1 MFLPTAR
8 TKKHFRYALAL
19 AGIAAAAW
27 WFAPR
32 DEHAGAGERVQPPR
46 VLADFQLLD
55 GDNQAF
61 TRTQLQGHWSLLF
74 FGYTHCPDICPIT
87 MSELAKSSTLLLRSE
102 DAAARAVQVVFIS
115 VDPARDP
122 PELLK
127 NFARYFNERFTA
139 ATGSVE
145 QLTTLTDSIGA
156 RHRRLTEQGADYR
169 VEHSSDVW
177 LIDPQARLY
186 AKFPAPQHAPE
197 LARSVINAVHASAG
211 SS

>member
-1 MFLPTAR
+1 MFAPTAR
-8 TKKHFRYALAL
+8 TKKHVRYAFAL
-19 AGIAAAAW
+19 ACVAAAAW

-46 VLADFQLLD
+46 ALADFQLLD
-55 GDNQAF
+55 GDNQPF
-61 TRTQLQGHWSLLF
+61 TRARLQGKWSLLF
-74 FGYTHCPDICPIT
+74 FGYTHCPDVCPVT
-87 MSELAKSSTLLLRSE
+87 LSELARSAMLLQHAE

-115 VDPARDP
+115 VDPARDGP
-122 PELLK
+122 ALIK
-127 NFARYFNERFTA
+127 SFAQYFDARFLA

-145 QLTTLTDSIGA
+145 QLTALTDSIGA

-177 LIDPQARLY
+177 LIDPQAHLY
-186 AKFPAPQHAPE
+186 AKFPAPQHAQE
-197 LARSVINAVHASAG
+197 LARSVITAVHNSEG